1 MFSTVIGPPGAV
13 FYVLAFPVKLAVLKK
28 KKISPKLSGIQYWTF
43 IMLIVSVGQ
52 DFREATVGMAYLG
65 LQLEDLKA
73 RNWSHL
79 KSHLLAYLMAS
90 ESCKLRP

>member
-1 MFSTVIGPPGAV
+1 
-13 FYVLAFPVKLAVLKK
+13 
-28 KKISPKLSGIQYWTF
+28 
-43 IMLIVSVGQ
+43 MLIVSVGQ